1 MCAILFYAVYQYFF
15 IRVAL
20 FRLLY
25 YHILLIQQ
33 TPNTKYTP
41 QNMNSMDRIQLEK
54 MIQANDA
61 ADNTEHIRELRHS
74 MRIHEDVATLL
85 KLKHDYA
92 RLAKTN
98 PEQFDMMCVNR
109 CAFLFNTYTDIFN
122 KVKKDEIDLTIL
134 GQLLGVLKMIEDGK
148 VGQHEASVEVG
159 KLLKQIYIDSALKK
173 SDKLDKQ
180 HSGSGSESLPAPKK
194 ISWKQYKAA
203 PPST

>member
-1 MCAILFYAVYQYFF
+1 
-15 IRVAL
+15 
-20 FRLLY
+20 
-25 YHILLIQQ
+25 
-33 TPNTKYTP
+33 
-41 QNMNSMDRIQLEK
+41 MNSMDRLQLEK

-61 ADNTEHIRELRHS
+61 ADNTSQIRELRHS

-85 KLKHDYA
+85 NLKHDYA
-92 RLAKTN
+92 RLARTH
-98 PEQFDMMCVNR
+98 PEQFDMMCVKR

-159 KLLKQIYIDSALKK
+159 NLLKQIYIDSALKK

-180 HSGSGSESLPAPKK
+180 HSGSSSEFSSLPAAKK

-203 PPST
+203 PPT

>member
-1 MCAILFYAVYQYFF
+1 MQYTNIFLF
-15 IRVAL
+15 AL
-20 FRLLY
+20 HYSDY
-25 YHILLIQQ
+25 YIIIFYSYNKQQ